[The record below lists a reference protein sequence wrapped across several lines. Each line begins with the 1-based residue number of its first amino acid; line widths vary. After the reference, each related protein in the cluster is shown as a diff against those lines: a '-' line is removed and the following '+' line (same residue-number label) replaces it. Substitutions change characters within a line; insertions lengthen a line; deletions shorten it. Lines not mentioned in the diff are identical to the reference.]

1 MSQPEAEQPTQ
12 RFTGLAEIYARCRPD
27 YPAAALDDI
36 VAHCGLRPGAVIV
49 DVGCG
54 TGIST
59 RLFAQ
64 RGFQVIGIEPNDD
77 MRRQAQAQPCPG
89 VPFPPEYRPGK
100 AEETGLPDGCADA
113 VLAAQAFHWFEPAGT
128 LREFHR
134 VLKPMCWVVLIWNE
148 RDPHDLF
155 TAEYGEI
162 IAQEAQGK
170 AIEAQRYRAGEALM
184 TSPLFASAEKL
195 CFTHEQLLDEE
206 GLLGRAF
213 SASYAPREANAA
225 KSFAQ
230 ALRSLYARHQRQACI
245 RLVYETSVYLAQR
258 VD

>member
-1 MSQPEAEQPTQ
+1 MTPSEAEQPTQ
-12 RFTGLAEIYARCRPD
+12 RFTGLAELYARCRPD

-36 VAHCGLRPGAVIV
+36 VAHCGLRHGAVIV

-77 MRRQAQAQPCPG
+77 MRRQAEAQTCPDI
-89 VPFPPEYRPGK
+89 PFALEYRPGK
-100 AEETGLPDGCADA
+100 AEETGLLAAVADT

-134 VLKPMCWVVLIWNE
+134 VLKPKGWVVLIWNE
-148 RDPHDLF
+148 RDPRDLF

-162 IAQEAQGK
+162 IAREAQSK
-170 AIEAQRYRAGEALM
+170 AVEAQRHRAGESLM
-184 TSPLFASAEKL
+184 TSALFARAEKH
-195 CFTHEQLLDEE
+195 CFAHEQLLDEE

-213 SASYAPREANAA
+213 SASYAPRETNAA
-225 KSFAQ
+225 KAFAEELR
-230 ALRSLYARHQRQACI
+230 ALYGRHQRQGCV
-245 RLVYETSVYLAQR
+245 RLLYETSVYLAER
-258 VD
+258 ID